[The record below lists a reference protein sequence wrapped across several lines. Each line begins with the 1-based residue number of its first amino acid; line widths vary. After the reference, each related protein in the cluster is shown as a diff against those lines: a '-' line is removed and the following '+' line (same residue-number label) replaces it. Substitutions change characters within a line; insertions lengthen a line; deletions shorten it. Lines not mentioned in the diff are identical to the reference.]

1 MGPHHERRRDAP
13 ILSSRTGVGMT
24 SKNER
29 DEVEEF
35 LYEEAA
41 LLDAWDLRKWQ

>member
-1 MGPHHERRRDAP
+1 MN
-13 ILSSRTGVGMT
+13 

-41 LLDAWDLRKWQ
+41 LLDAWDARKGEFRDLSHEERRNHVFPRARNL